1 MRSVRLPAAVCLAVA
16 LAGTT
21 PGSAAELAGA
31 RSPAAGPAAQTRT
44 PAGTGDSMPA
54 VWKERHVEFFYA
66 GRTARYS
73 CDGLL
78 EKVRAMLLDLGA
90 RRDVKIT
97 PLRCADTERMHGDGG
112 GSRIKIVFSSPAQP
126 EAADK
131 PLHKGDLVA
140 TDARFERFT
149 ITSDAFRNLGI
160 GDCEL
165 VQEFTRQIL
174 PRLMVR
180 DVRQDI
186 VCVPYKPSVSRFFI
200 RGEVLK
206 SVPRAEQRAAGQ
218 SAKD

>member
-1 MRSVRLPAAVCLAVA
+1 MRPVRLSVAVCLAVA
-16 LAGTT
+16 LPAVT
-21 PGSAAELAGA
+21 AGA
-31 RSPAAGPAAQTRT
+31 APQPRT
-44 PAGTGDSMPA
+44 PAETGDPMPA
-54 VWKERHVEFFYA
+54 VWKEQHVEFSYS
-66 GRTARYS
+66 GRTSRYS

-97 PLRCADTERMHGDGG
+97 PLRCADAEPMHGDGG
-112 GSRIKIVFSSPAQP
+112 GSRLKIVFSSPARP

-131 PLHKGDLVA
+131 PLHPGDLAA
-140 TDARFERFT
+140 TDARFEPFT
-149 ITSDAFRNLGI
+149 IMSDAFRNMGI

-186 VCVPYKPSVSRFFI
+186 V
-200 RGEVLK
+200 
-206 SVPRAEQRAAGQ
+206 
-218 SAKD
+218 

>member
-1 MRSVRLPAAVCLAVA
+1 MRPVRLSAAVCLAVA
-16 LAGTT
+16 L
-21 PGSAAELAGA
+21 PAATAGA
-31 RSPAAGPAAQTRT
+31 AAQPHT
-44 PAGTGDSMPA
+44 PADTGDPMPA
-54 VWKERHVEFFYA
+54 VWKEQHVEFSYA
-66 GRTARYS
+66 GRTSRYS

-112 GSRIKIVFSSPAQP
+112 GSRIKIVFSSPARA
-126 EAADK
+126 EATDK
-131 PLHKGDLVA
+131 PLHPGDLAA

-149 ITSDAFRNLGI
+149 IMSDAFRNMGI

-186 VCVPYKPSVSRFFI
+186 VCVPYKPSASRFFV
-200 RGEVLK
+200 RGEVFK
-206 SVPRAEQRAAGQ
+206 SLPRAERRGSGQ
-218 SAKD
+218 SAAD